1 MEFIKENLS
10 FKNIDR
16 IVMRNSNEEEY
27 DLIYLNASNK
37 DIVSLGDINEYGWKF
52 IVDKLKYNQIY
63 PLDFLP
69 DAIKLDVV
77 GTDLNSISSVEKT
90 FFPTIATG
98 HPEVNNIR
106 YFGTVSINNDQKL
119 LMIVV
124 PPGYSSI
131 EFFDTSSLTDSEIV
145 TDNYDTT
152 EESDAN
158 ATEID
163 ISGIHITSYDCKIG
177 RYSFNED
184 EQKWYK
190 LIWFVICPDKTRIR
204 PKINISYIAWEN
216 SINPKRNL
224 HQYLLRQDDK
234 AEIDAYP
241 KVVDNIN
248 DSIWLDTCSNT
259 LLGTEVVENHPI
271 IDNKLSKID
280 EWDPKGHY
288 TYHDI
293 VVYDE
298 IEYISLSWHNK
309 GNNPKTTDAWTINY
323 KGRSNFWNKSKFY
336 KTGDKITWGRQ
347 IWVSTHE
354 NIGENPLFSNCW
366 ILESVQNQISNN
378 RRPVNIKLISSTGDT
393 TIPGTSNPSVIT
405 VPRSINGTTVS
416 VTLTPGYY
424 IPRYV
429 NDYNQVGKLV
439 DYSSYGNDT
448 TAFYNIYKSKNKT
461 CSINFSKKSIEQDIN
476 QPTILF
482 KKFTSTVNIYN
493 TQSPREIITDIT
505 NNFNNSNNGTITD
518 NNSKDTLIENPVIVQ
533 LGNSYSMRSI
543 SRIIERYKIYNR
555 IIEERELTSGI
566 IDNGKAFS
574 FTIKYPAD
582 VVEYYLDFVST
593 TFRVDIINHVGFY
606 VNSLVETVQADGNC
620 SFYISRIN
628 RNSGGNSN
636 PTVLVYD
643 SSDNDITDNNSYYN
657 KNIYAYSNGDYYI
670 LQLSNI
676 KTDLK
681 IKIQ

>member
-1 MEFIKENLS
+1 MTFSDENLS

-77 GTDLNSISSVEKT
+77 GTDLNSISAIEKT

-131 EFFDTSSLTDSEIV
+131 EFFDTSSLTDSEII
-145 TDNYDTT
+145 TDDYDTT
-152 EESDAN
+152 EDNDVDAS
-158 ATEID
+158 EID
-163 ISGIHITSYDCKIG
+163 INNVHITSYEPKIG
-177 RYSFNED
+177 RYLFSEE

-234 AEIDAYP
+234 AEIDAYS

-259 LLGTEVVENHPI
+259 LLGTKVVENHPI
-271 IDNKLSKID
+271 IDNKLSKAE

-309 GNNPKTTDAWTINY
+309 GNNPKTTGAWTINY

-347 IWVSTHE
+347 VWVSIHE

-366 ILESVQNQISNN
+366 ILESVQNQFSNN
-378 RRPVNIKLISSTGDT
+378 RRPVNIKLISGTGDT

-405 VPRSINGTTVS
+405 IPRSINGTTVE
-416 VTLTPGYY
+416 VILTPGYY
-424 IPRYV
+424 IPRYISG
-429 NDYNQVGKLV
+429 YNQVGRLI
-439 DYSSYGNDT
+439 DYTSYSDDT
-448 TAFYNIYKSKNKT
+448 TIFYDIYKNKNKT
-461 CSINFSKKSIEQDIN
+461 CSINFSKRSIEQDQN
-476 QPTILF
+476 QPTIFF
-482 KKFTSTVNIYN
+482 KKVINTVNIYDIEN
-493 TQSPREIITDIT
+493 PNQIITGIT
-505 NNFNNSNNGTITD
+505 NSFNDSTNGTITD
-518 NNSKDTLIENPVIVQ
+518 SNSKETLIENPVIVQ
-533 LGNSYSMRSI
+533 LLDANYSTKSI
-543 SRIIERYKIYNR
+543 NKIVERYKIYNR
-555 IIEERELTSGI
+555 VIEERELTSGI
-566 IDNGKAFS
+566 INNGKAFS

-582 VVEYYLDFVST
+582 VVEYYLDFIST
-593 TFRVDIINHVGFY
+593 TFRVEIINHVGFY
-606 VNSLVETVQADGNC
+606 ISSLVETVQADGSC

-628 RNSGGNSN
+628 RDGEENMPVVS
-636 PTVLVYD
+636 VYD
-643 SSDNDITDNNSYYN
+643 SSDNDITNNSNYYN
-657 KNIYAYSNGDYYI
+657 ENITNGNENYYI